1 MDIDSTRLERRKGFA
16 NTFLNNLASPFQYL
30 FRKSRHISPVLLGM
44 AVFALIY
51 LNKCNNDGNLD
62 GIDYFNQGEYAKAI
76 KSYDEF
82 LLLNPHDVKTLYNR
96 GRCYEVMGNDDKAEM
111 DYDRVLELEPYHANA
126 LLGLSQ
132 VFYRKEDYV
141 TAINLAESAATT
153 EPENYMAHYYAG
165 RAYHKIEYWL
175 DALKCYNAVIELN
188 PDYGYAY
195 FHRSS
200 VMLSLGLRPMGCHDL
215 KAAVAL
221 NVEGAE
227 EALQKYCSD

>member
-1 MDIDSTRLERRKGFA
+1 MDTDSTGLEQRKGFA

-44 AVFALIY
+44 VVFALIY

-96 GRCYEVMGNDDKAEM
+96 GRCYEIMGNDAKAEK
-111 DYDRVLELEPYHANA
+111 DYDRVLELEPFHVNA

-153 EPENYMAHYYAG
+153 EPENYMAHYLAG
-165 RAYHKIEYWL
+165 RAYHKIEDL
-175 DALKCYNAVIELN
+175 GDAFNCYCATIELN
-188 PDYGYAY
+188 PEFGFAY

-200 VMLSLGLRPMGCHDL
+200 IFLSAGFRPNGCQDL
-215 KAAVAL
+215 MAAVEL
-221 NVEGAE
+221 KVEGAE